1 MNKLDKQLDALVE
14 HLIKTTVSEISDKL
28 PKIVKETVYK
38 QMEQV
43 YKTQVDMQ
51 NDFGKFRDELKDF
64 DKRMSDMQ
72 IQLDTVDSRTQQMK
86 VVQDRQSRT
95 IEHHVNRAVE
105 SAVTEHVPTAIESTL
120 EPKKKKF
127 KLVEKPSFFS
137 KLRRKKGS

>member
-86 VVQDRQSRT
+86 VVQD
-95 IEHHVNRAVE
+95 
-105 SAVTEHVPTAIESTL
+105 
-120 EPKKKKF
+120 
-127 KLVEKPSFFS
+127 
-137 KLRRKKGS
+137 